1 MGNCINVLSRK
12 EKRVKHVPYRNS
24 KLTRLLKSSL
34 GGNSLTTMI
43 ACVSPSS
50 VVFEETLNTLKYAKR
65 AKHIKKKITKNIKDI
80 KLQTATE

>member
-1 MGNCINVLSRK
+1 
-12 EKRVKHVPYRNS
+12 
-24 KLTRLLKSSL
+24 
-34 GGNSLTTMI
+34 MI